1 MLSKIGF
8 KIVIFIILPI
18 LTVLYFSKCSFT
30 SNKNEL
36 HREPKTIIMSSKEQE
51 VFENKFF
58 NLKYNLP
65 IDRVKN
71 ILIITPSDELFVYQ
85 PAFFKKDSK
94 RVGADL
100 IYIIN
105 DKKYELSFGIK
116 NNVSKLFSKSIENI
130 STGEIWWYDNRWQE
144 MKRLRYK
151 NITDEKIKNRD

>member
-1 MLSKIGF
+1 
-8 KIVIFIILPI
+8 
-18 LTVLYFSKCSFT
+18 
-30 SNKNEL
+30 
-36 HREPKTIIMSSKEQE
+36 MSAKEQE
-51 VFENKFF
+51 IFENKFF

-65 IDRVKN
+65 IDRIKN
-71 ILIITPSDELFVYQ
+71 ILIITPSDELFAYQ

-94 RVGADL
+94 RVGAKL
-100 IYIIN
+100 IYRIN
-105 DKKYELSFGIK
+105 DKEYELYFGIK